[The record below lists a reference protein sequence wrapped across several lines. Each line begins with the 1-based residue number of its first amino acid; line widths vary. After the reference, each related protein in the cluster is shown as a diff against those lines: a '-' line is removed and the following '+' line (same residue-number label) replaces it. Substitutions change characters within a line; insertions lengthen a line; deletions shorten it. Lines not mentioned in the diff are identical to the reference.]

1 MAQRIPR
8 PLTRKRDELAY
19 ERAQLKTRLTEVEAE
34 LKALDYALKVV
45 SPEWEPS
52 KRKPRAPARA
62 RRLPRGQVATTCLQ
76 VLRKGGALST
86 PEIVQLVARHLSLT
100 FESGDVRDDFASSVT
115 MALRRYE
122 RKGLVEI
129 IDQDARTGAFRWRLC
144 TGQDGR
150 VVLLRGAS

>member
-1 MAQRIPR
+1 MPR
-8 PLTRKRDELAY
+8 SLTRKRDELAY
-19 ERAQLKTRLTEVEAE
+19 ERAQLKTRLAEVEAE

-52 KRKPRAPARA
+52 KRKPRAPTRP
-62 RRLPRGQVATTCLQ
+62 RRLLRGQVATTCLQ
-76 VLRKGGALST
+76 VLRRGGALST
-86 PEIVQLVARHLSLT
+86 PEIVRLVAQHLSVT
-100 FESGDVRDDFASSVT
+100 FENTEQRDDFASSVT

-129 IDQDARTGAFRWRLC
+129 IDQDARTGAFHWRLS